1 MKFPIAYLQKNYK
14 NFSRG
19 GVHEF
24 SEFITLGIRKSIDEF
39 PADRS
44 LEMILEF

>member
-24 SEFITLGIRKSIDEF
+24 PEFITLEIRNSIDEF
-39 PADRS
+39 PADGS
-44 LEMILEF
+44 PELIL